1 MKRIC
6 LLLVLILVMFGCSPI
21 VRAAVGIEFNVG
33 YSPRITAPA
42 NPISFG
48 TSQSVMMTVHSED
61 VDKGP
66 ELGLRLGLAWPL
78 YSRNKNTIGVRL
90 NTGHS
95 AFINT
100 ASVYVSHSFGRFT
113 PSIYVGATSY
123 KHKGNVGDL
132 RYTGTAAPVLTWG
145 AELEFQVSPT
155 FNLQAS
161 YQHTDRAF
169 VYKHKYTYGPHLVI
183 LPSNYNEPVYSIH
196 PSNSVYVGGSVNV
209 DVLQYF
215 RTLKSKRS
223 SSIAADND
231 VRTSDNKLANK
242 MFIEHSRLIYT
253 NTLQAG
259 LTPDIHA
266 TYQPFIDGVS
276 NILDAYWND
285 KATVSVIGY
294 IPQSQT
300 LFLNIDTSFAFAFFD
315 TLLLYKEI
323 SDVFLNEF
331 VRSVGEM
338 TKHLPSDVPPYI
350 SVRVKYR
357 VYNTDLTI
365 DTSRIS
371 YAFIKLDKSTDKGAQ
386 FILHKLESIW

>member
-21 VRAAVGIEFNVG
+21 VRAAVGIEFSVG

-42 NPISFG
+42 NPIGFS
-48 TSQSVMMTVHSED
+48 TSQSVMTVHSED

-161 YQHTDRAF
+161 YQHTERAF

-223 SSIAADND
+223 GSTTTSADKKDVKIPTPDIASI
-231 VRTSDNKLANK
+231 
-242 MFIEHSRLIYT
+242 
-253 NTLQAG
+253 NTYGLKAG
-259 LTPDIHA
+259 LTSDILT

-276 NILDAYWND
+276 NILDAYWGD
-285 KATVSVIGY
+285 KATASVIGY

-300 LFLNIDTSFAFAFFD
+300 LYFHIDASSAFYVIDNVLILREFEDCFVND
-315 TLLLYKEI
+315 
-323 SDVFLNEF
+323 F
-331 VRSVGEM
+331 VRYVGEM
-338 TKHLPSDVPPYI
+338 TKHLPSDVPLCIGVLVKFSGYDTRLMADATFNGSVYI
-350 SVRVKYR
+350 E
-357 VYNTDLTI
+357 
-365 DTSRIS
+365 
-371 YAFIKLDKSTDKGAQ
+371 LDKSTVTGAKV
-386 FILHKLESIW
+386 ISRTARKI